1 MSRIIVAEDDAGI
14 RRVIT
19 MWLERQGHEV
29 RSLTNGREALDA
41 CVSSPPDVLI
51 SDVNMPEIDG
61 IQLIEQLSARGLAPR
76 GVVVLTSRWDHAQI
90 GERLAGLNAHVL
102 PKPFSPARL
111 ADLVEGITAAMNEP
125 LRSRPVGE
133 RA

>member
-1 MSRIIVAEDDAGI
+1 MSRILVAEDDAGI

-29 RSLTNGREALDA
+29 RSLSNGREALEA
-41 CVSSPPDVLI
+41 CVADTPDVLI
-51 SDVNMPEIDG
+51 SDVNMPELDG
-61 IQLIEQLSARGLAPR
+61 IQMIEQLSAQGRAPR
-76 GVVVLTSRWDHAQI
+76 GVIVLTSRWDHAQI

-111 ADLVEGITAAMNEP
+111 AELVENITSA
-125 LRSRPVGE
+125 LGGSRQPSVIE
-133 RA
+133 RPA